1 MGRNRPDVMPV
12 DSQYL
17 FGLPTKRPLDLKF
30 NLLFGQS
37 SFMFDTDNGS
47 RWNGDFFSSY
57 LYLKT
62 IALFNAVGQPTQL
75 TNRSFD

>member
-1 MGRNRPDVMPV
+1 MPA

-17 FGLPTKRPLDLKF
+17 FGLPTNRPLDLKF

-57 LYLKT
+57 LYFKAV
-62 IALFNAVGQPTQL
+62 ALLNAVGQPTQL
-75 TNRSFD
+75 ANEPLF